1 MLRWLAAAPPGTDC
15 PVNDTLDLIGR
26 SPGRTLPTLTRST
39 TMESLQQTATRML
52 GPLLDA
58 QPLTS
63 GKVRFAWQIVA
74 GPAMSRATR
83 VDWTATG
90 GLRISASDA
99 TWRREVERARPL
111 LASRLRKLLGPE
123 AVRQISITE

>member
-1 MLRWLAAAPPGTDC
+1 
-15 PVNDTLDLIGR
+15 
-26 SPGRTLPTLTRST
+26 
-39 TMESLQQTATRML
+39 MESLQQTATRML

-83 VDWTATG
+83 VDWTQAG